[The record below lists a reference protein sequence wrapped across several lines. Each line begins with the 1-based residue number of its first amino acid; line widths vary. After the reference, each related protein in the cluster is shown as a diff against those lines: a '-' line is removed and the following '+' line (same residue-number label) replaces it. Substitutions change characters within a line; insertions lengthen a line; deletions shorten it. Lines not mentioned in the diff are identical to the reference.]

1 MYQWSLF
8 AGVLPLFFPT
18 YYQYLLCLA
27 CSALLL
33 LQSWLK
39 WLALVLKNWAP
50 HLSAGTGFHLLFA
63 GHKRYC
69 VKYMIC
75 FIFCRFL
82 SWPWHCHIWVP
93 STTALSKGLIWILCV
108 GAQPSSSF
116 ICSTALCSTKSAAK
130 FACSEHVC
138 DVLLHCTAVLTNDC
152 FAFPSKPFLCHR
164 V

>member
-108 GAQPSSSF
+108 GLSHPLHLYAAQHFVPRK
-116 ICSTALCSTKSAAK
+116 AQLNL
-130 FACSEHVC
+130 HVRSMC
-138 DVLLHCTAVLTNDC
+138 VMCFYVVLLFWLMTV
-152 FAFPSKPFLCHR
+152 AFPSKPFLCHR